1 LVIFISGLFM
11 GIPIVLALDNL
22 LSGYN
27 FSELILSFAI
37 PLGGVISVIFGVFS
51 IVSVFYLNKDSEHF
65 LHFPIKSSELLVAKF
80 FASLVSEYLML
91 IMFVFPIILG
101 VGIGIDAGGLFY
113 VYSALIC
120 ALMPIIPSVIMAL
133 IIMISNK
140 LFKFGKRKDLFMYV
154 MTGIILIFAFTYSFC
169 ITYLIDDANSVDLMA
184 VLSGD
189 VSKFIKISRYLFPPF
204 NSAIYSLV
212 HYEEFIGFA
221 SVMTFISFNII
232 AMLILYFVG
241 DKLYIKGITKT
252 NGDKKQKTRDKYK
265 DNDHGIMWELI
276 NKEWLSVKRSPVFML
291 NIVIA
296 NTIFPVIFLISFL
309 VSGDSSSFK
318 GIIDFNNSVD
328 VALIGCPK
336 YGSASVPD
344 CSRKGAVD
352 GTYFVPLSELTRIV
366 FHHIQ

>member
-1 LVIFISGLFM
+1 MSNIIEITKVLLKNNIFGFSSSKKKGKKASSTGNALSFFLVIFISGLFM

-169 ITYLIDDANSVDLMA
+169 VLKKVVNLKINPTKFIVKPLISAVVMVITAFFGHWLVFTLTGSKLISI
-184 VLSGD
+184 VLSIGVSAIIYFALIFVQKTLSEEEVCELPKGD
-189 VSKFIKISRYLFPPF
+189 KILKLLKKIKI
-204 NSAIYSLV
+204 
-212 HYEEFIGFA
+212 
-221 SVMTFISFNII
+221 
-232 AMLILYFVG
+232 
-241 DKLYIKGITKT
+241 
-252 NGDKKQKTRDKYK
+252 YK
-265 DNDHGIMWELI
+265 
-276 NKEWLSVKRSPVFML
+276 
-291 NIVIA
+291 
-296 NTIFPVIFLISFL
+296 
-309 VSGDSSSFK
+309 
-318 GIIDFNNSVD
+318 
-328 VALIGCPK
+328 
-336 YGSASVPD
+336 
-344 CSRKGAVD
+344 
-352 GTYFVPLSELTRIV
+352 
-366 FHHIQ
+366 